1 MGVGNCV
8 NAGVFYAKEVP
19 SQGRNNL
26 SLHPLHSPIPV
37 FTPHFNFTASFQALT
52 CSDSQPFLQ
61 PPEAGQI

>member
-26 SLHPLHSPIPV
+26 SLHPLHTLQSLFSPL
-37 FTPHFNFTASFQALT
+37 TSTSLPHSK
-52 CSDSQPFLQ
+52 P
-61 PPEAGQI
+61 